1 MKNFCS
7 WNLAGAAKI
16 CGSDRMV
23 SAKKKIVLESGDLSG
38 LLSALLALP
47 GLPRVSTED
56 FRRGDFAV
64 RQHLLAAIL
73 AVFDADAGTGGN
85 TALLGHSRE
94 GCLQQNRSYFSDYV
108 QYGRQYGKGH
118 LFVGTLPSTPVCE
131 AAIALGFHGAAYY
144 LDTRDRADVFWRET
158 ELLLADHP
166 SVLAFHRRKETLF
179 AFFLRPGRTDVPRD
193 ISPADLFETEKG
205 RP

>member
-1 MKNFCS
+1 MNS
-7 WNLAGAAKI
+7 ASYPWQVSGAAKL
-16 CGSDRMV
+16 CGLRLTSARKSV
-23 SAKKKIVLESGDLSG
+23 SLESGDLSG
-38 LLSALLALP
+38 LLSGLLALP

-56 FRRGDFAV
+56 FRRGDPVV

-73 AVFDADAGTGGN
+73 AVFDADAQPGGN
-85 TALLGHSRE
+85 TALLSRSRE
-94 GCLQQNRSYFSDYV
+94 GCLTQNRAYFSDYV

-144 LDTRDRADVFWRET
+144 IDTLDRMDLFLREI

-166 SVLAFHRRKETLF
+166 SVLAFHREGETLYAFFLVPGSTPASRGITPETLF
-179 AFFLRPGRTDVPRD
+179 EMTGGRV
-193 ISPADLFETEKG
+193 
-205 RP
+205 